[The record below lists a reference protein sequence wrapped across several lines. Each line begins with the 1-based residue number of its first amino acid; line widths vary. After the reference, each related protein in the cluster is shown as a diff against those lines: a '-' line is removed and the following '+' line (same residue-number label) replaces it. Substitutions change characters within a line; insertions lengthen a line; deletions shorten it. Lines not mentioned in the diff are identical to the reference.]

1 MKCALIMAGGRGT
14 RFWPL
19 STDEKPKQF
28 LNLVSERSMLQMT
41 VDRLKGI
48 VDEDKIFIIT
58 GKSYEEL
65 VKNQVPNIPSENIIL
80 EPLGRNTA
88 PCIALAAMI
97 INKRFK
103 DANLIILPADHLI
116 VDVEKFKEIIK
127 RGEALVDKHKEHIV
141 TLGINPT
148 RPETGYGY
156 INFKKDYSENAVK
169 EVKGFVEKPNL
180 DLAITYLS
188 SGDYLWNS
196 GMFIWNS
203 NCIEKLTRRF
213 LSNTYNIISNILN
226 DENFENSFKKN
237 YQFVDNI
244 SVDFAI
250 MEKYER
256 IFVIPSDFGWDDIG
270 TWSALERYREKD
282 KANNMLSGE
291 VNVVSGNNNII
302 FSKNKKFNVIDISDL
317 FIVENDDMVL
327 ITKRE
332 NAEKIKDMK
341 QMI

>member
-48 VDEDKIFIIT
+48 VDEDRIFIVT
-58 GKSYEEL
+58 GEAYKDL
-65 VKNQVPNIPSENIIL
+65 VKTQLPNIPTENIIL

-97 INKRFK
+97 INKKFK
-103 DANLIILPADHLI
+103 DVNLIILPADHLI
-116 VDVEKFKEIIK
+116 VNVEKFKEIIK
-127 RGEALVDKHKEHIV
+127 RGEVLVDKHREYIV

-148 RPETGYGY
+148 RPEIGYGY
-156 INFKKDYSENAVK
+156 INFKKDYSENTVK
-169 EVKGFVEKPNL
+169 KVKRFVEKPNV
-180 DLAITYLS
+180 DLAIKYVS

-203 NCIEKLTRRF
+203 NCIERLTKRF
-213 LSNTYNIISNILN
+213 LPNTHDVIFNILKSK
-226 DENFENSFKKN
+226 NFENDLKEK
-237 YQFVDNI
+237 YHFVDNI

-250 MEKYER
+250 MEKYEN

-270 TWSALERYREKD
+270 TWSALERYRQKD
-282 KANNMLSGE
+282 EANNILSGE
-291 VNVVSGNNNII
+291 INVVSGNNNII
-302 FSKNKKFNVIDISDL
+302 FSKDKKFNVIDINDL

-327 ITKRE
+327 ITKRA
-332 NAEKIKDMK
+332 NVEKVRDMK

>member
-156 INFKKDYSENAVK
+156 IKIGDRVNNKIGTFR
-169 EVKGFVEKPNL
+169 VEQ
-180 DLAITYLS
+180 
-188 SGDYLWNS
+188 
-196 GMFIWNS
+196 F
-203 NCIEKLTRRF
+203 IEKINKEST
-213 LSNTYNIISNILN
+213 IPAPDIAPI
-226 DENFENSFKKN
+226 NS
-237 YQFVDNI
+237 
-244 SVDFAI
+244 
-250 MEKYER
+250 MT
-256 IFVIPSDFGWDDIG
+256 P
-270 TWSALERYREKD
+270 
-282 KANNMLSGE
+282 GE
-291 VNVVSGNNNII
+291 
-302 FSKNKKFNVIDISDL
+302 
-317 FIVENDDMVL
+317 
-327 ITKRE
+327 
-332 NAEKIKDMK
+332 
-341 QMI
+341 